1 MHRHNNNIQAVW
13 CGTTLQTCTVI
24 PSQTTNSFPHLT
36 NFQRKRVHF
45 MFAEHFMP
53 LLRQRLLRSSLAF
66 PTQSSARTRTTS
78 AFRPL
83 LAPTP
88 HLATNPTENKK
99 MSRVLGTIVGA
110 ASSIGQFFCISVA
123 RPSGPFGPAVRT
135 QCTFEAVDGLSV
147 RILLTH
153 CV

>member
-110 ASSIGQFFCISVA
+110 ASSIGQFFCFSG
-123 RPSGPFGPAVRT
+123 RPAFWSFWTRCP
-135 QCTFEAVDGLSV
+135 QCAFEAVDGLSV